1 MANFAVVDYQTA
13 VGSLIEV
20 LAAMETKLETID
32 DAKALHLV
40 DVKELSGGS
49 YVGIILYGA

>member
-32 DAKALHLV
+32 DGKALHLV